1 MTLPIRYFRLVATA
15 QEAQTVD
22 ALLAA
27 EGFLGRQEA
36 VYGLARRLQSG
47 PYALGRSVA
56 AQFGRVYIQDKS
68 SLLPPL
74 CLNPGVGDTVVD
86 MCASPGSKTGVL
98 SHLVGPA
105 GLVVANEPNPARLE
119 TLRAN
124 MRHLGLPNVITLS
137 ERGEDLRLGEN
148 GASHILV
155 DAPCSG
161 WGTEAKNP
169 NVRQIWHEGNVQGLI
184 ALQRRLL
191 TRAAQLVRPN
201 GCLVYS
207 TCTTNPQENAEQIA
221 WAVQE
226 LDLEV
231 EPLSAPDGVECESRG
246 LQDGLLQVQG
256 QKSQSQG
263 FFIARLRKKSPSETR
278 KRPAGTWTALLSS
291 SVQEATSEVVQ
302 RLPGIDGRCLETGRV
317 WAFGEKLFYAPQ
329 QVPEILPAQV
339 PWHGVFL
346 GRRKKENILVD
357 PRARWLLPSAPGGSA
372 LDVGEL
378 AELEALLRGQRL
390 PCQREAKR
398 IGLYWRGLALG
409 WAAVKGKQAVW
420 TAK

>member
-124 MRHLGLPNVITLS
+124 MRHLGLSNVITLS
-137 ERGEDLRLGEN
+137 ERGEDLRLGES
-148 GASHILV
+148 GA
-155 DAPCSG
+155 
-161 WGTEAKNP
+161 
-169 NVRQIWHEGNVQGLI
+169 
-184 ALQRRLL
+184 
-191 TRAAQLVRPN
+191 
-201 GCLVYS
+201 
-207 TCTTNPQENAEQIA
+207 
-221 WAVQE
+221 
-226 LDLEV
+226 
-231 EPLSAPDGVECESRG
+231 
-246 LQDGLLQVQG
+246 
-256 QKSQSQG
+256 
-263 FFIARLRKKSPSETR
+263 
-278 KRPAGTWTALLSS
+278 
-291 SVQEATSEVVQ
+291 
-302 RLPGIDGRCLETGRV
+302 
-317 WAFGEKLFYAPQ
+317 
-329 QVPEILPAQV
+329 
-339 PWHGVFL
+339 
-346 GRRKKENILVD
+346 
-357 PRARWLLPSAPGGSA
+357 
-372 LDVGEL
+372 
-378 AELEALLRGQRL
+378 
-390 PCQREAKR
+390 
-398 IGLYWRGLALG
+398 
-409 WAAVKGKQAVW
+409 
-420 TAK
+420 